1 MRIKVESKIQSPKS
15 KIALPWLAAALS
27 GILLTLCFPRWNQT
41 WLCWVALTPLI
52 SAIWFSNGGGKRPWL
67 RKAALGYCAGF
78 VFFFTVF
85 NWLETVALFD
95 WFSPEHTILRP
106 LCRQLLPLLLAAYMG
121 LYFAFWGWFVG
132 TLVRD
137 RTFLSSRR
145 NLGIAFACSA
155 AWVTQEWLRGV
166 VFTGFGWNGLGVALH
181 DDLPMIQIAD
191 ITGVGGLSFLVAF
204 CNLIAVITVRR
215 VAAEIGRV
223 RLRPHYDFSLTMA
236 LIVIVFSYGIHE
248 LVKKPEPSTDLRVA
262 AVQANIPQNEK
273 FDNAFEQK
281 IFDRYSNLTHS
292 ALALNPQ
299 LLIWPEAATPRGMF
313 ADQTNNHFVLDLAA
327 TGDFSFLLG
336 TLDFDEEGDY
346 NIAVL
351 LTDRGRNYQMYR
363 KMHLV
368 PFGEFIPFRNSFPLF
383 AAIAGD
389 LVPGDFK
396 RGTSHVVLEM
406 QNPPVKVAALICFED
421 SLGDLTRRF
430 VRNGAQ
436 LLVNI
441 TNDGWFLKSAGAEQ
455 HLAHAVFRS
464 VETRRPLVRAANTGV
479 TCFVN
484 RVGKVEQSLRSPKG
498 DSFIEGILFGKVKV
512 PHGGFPTF
520 YVNYG
525 DLFSYVCCG
534 ATCALLLGILVRRML
549 PQP

>member
-1 MRIKVESKIQSPKS
+1 M
-15 KIALPWLAAALS
+15 LPWFAAAFS

-41 WLCWVALTPLI
+41 WLCWIALTPLI
-52 SAIWFSNGGGKRPWL
+52 SALWFSNNNGKRPWL
-67 RKAALGYCAGF
+67 KKMALGYCAGF

-106 LCRQLLPLLLAAYMG
+106 LARQLVPLLLACYMA

-132 TLVRD
+132 SVVHERE
-137 RTFLSSRR
+137 FLSSRR
-145 NLGIAFACSA
+145 NLWIAFICSA

-166 VFTGFGWNGLGVALH
+166 VFTGFGWNGLGIALH
-181 DDLPMIQIAD
+181 NDLAMIQIAD

-204 CNLIAVITVRR
+204 CNVIAVITVRR

-236 LIVIVFSYGIHE
+236 LVVIVFSYGIRE
-248 LVKKPEPSTDLRVA
+248 LVRKPGASTGLRVA

-281 IFDRYSNLTHS
+281 IFDKYSNLTQT
-292 ALALNPQ
+292 ALALDPQ

-313 ADQTNNHFVLDLAA
+313 ADQTNNHFILDLAA
-327 TGDFSFLLG
+327 TGDFNFLLG
-336 TLDFDEEGDY
+336 TLDFDDEGDY

-351 LTDRGRNYQMYR
+351 LTDRGRNCQMYR
-363 KMHLV
+363 KIHLV
-368 PFGEFIPFRNSFPLF
+368 PFGEFIPFRKSFPLF

-396 RGTSHVVLEM
+396 PGKSYSVLEM
-406 QNPPVKVAALICFED
+406 NNPPVKIAALICFED

-430 VRNGAQ
+430 VRNGAD

-455 HLAHAVFRS
+455 HLAHAVFRA
-464 VETRRPLVRAANTGV
+464 VETRRPLVRVANTGV
-479 TCFVN
+479 TCFVD
-484 RVGKVEQSLRSPKG
+484 RAGKVEQSLRSPKG
-498 DSFIEGILFGKVKV
+498 DSFIEGILFGKVNV
-512 PHGGFPTF
+512 PKNGALTF
-520 YVNYG
+520 YTRHGEMFTYLCCVVTCIAVVTP
-525 DLFSYVCCG
+525 LF
-534 ATCALLLGILVRRML
+534 RRK
-549 PQP
+549 